1 MMYAA
6 MDGISW
12 DAESLLSQSESVG
25 IRRSIQKMFLFFKI
39 NTAGE
44 NRAQKINDEI
54 VWLTLGGFASLYK
67 FLLEI

>member
-12 DAESLLSQSESVG
+12 DAESLLSQLESVG

-44 NRAQKINDEI
+44 NRAPKNP
-54 VWLTLGGFASLYK
+54 
-67 FLLEI
+67 